1 MWFCEVADF
10 SKHIP
15 GAEKIQLRVRDGERK
30 IAGRKGLI
38 SVKSKSR
45 TCPEHS
51 RRVEIFKIN
60 WMESYRENFCGDNE
74 ALEQVRFRD
83 ENYYVALAVPG
94 RLVGLSALKTNA
106 AAAPPS
112 SSATM

>member
-38 SVKSKSR
+38 PSNPN
-45 TCPEHS
+45 PEPVQS
-51 RRVEIFKIN
+51 TVEGSNIQNKLDGILQGKFL
-60 WMESYRENFCGDNE
+60 R
-74 ALEQVRFRD
+74 
-83 ENYYVALAVPG
+83 
-94 RLVGLSALKTNA
+94 
-106 AAAPPS
+106 
-112 SSATM
+112 